1 MYFFGK
7 SSVVDFISIK
17 HIAYTFGSYELSY
30 IELIGT
36 VFGLLAV
43 YWASRENIWT
53 WPASLINVT
62 AFFILFYQINLYA
75 DMFLQIYFLIVSIYG
90 WYNWLQPKNKE
101 DVLLPISRMTQKELF
116 IHAFL
121 LVIGTIGIG
130 YLMSQIHLWF
140 PSTFTEPAAF
150 PYPDAFTT
158 TASILAMILLSQK
171 KIENWLL
178 WIAVDVVAVYLYY
191 LKDILFVSVE
201 YVIFLII
208 CIFGYI
214 NWRKTL
220 GVQITEEYYEI

>member
-1 MYFFGK
+1 MDFF
-7 SSVVDFISIK
+7 SIEN
-17 HIAYTFGSYELSY
+17 IVYTFGTYELSY

-36 VFGLLAV
+36 IFGLLAV

-53 WPASLINVT
+53 WPASLINVA

-75 DMFLQIYFLIVSIYG
+75 DMFLQVYFFIVSVYG
-90 WYNWLQPKNKE
+90 WYNWLSFVPSSRWSNNRVEAQ
-101 DVLLPISRMTQKELF
+101 LPISRMTQRE
-116 IHAFL
+116 ISIYAVL

-130 YLMSQIHLWF
+130 YMMSQIHLWF
-140 PSTFTEPAAF
+140 PHAFSEPAAF

-178 WIAVDVVAVYLYY
+178 WIIVDIVAVYLYY
-191 LKDILFVSVE
+191 LKDILFVSIE

-214 NWRKTL
+214 NWRKEL
-220 GVQITEEYYEI
+220 GLELQKDEYHEI

>member
-1 MYFFGK
+1 MDFF
-7 SSVVDFISIK
+7 SINN
-17 HIAYTFGSYELSY
+17 IAYTIGTYELSY

-53 WPASLINVT
+53 WPASLINVA

-75 DMFLQIYFLIVSIYG
+75 DMFLQIYFFIVSIYG
-90 WYNWLQPKNKE
+90 WYNWLSLVPNSRRPKNRVE
-101 DVLLPISRMTQKELF
+101 AQLEISTMSRSEIRNYALLLI
-116 IHAFL
+116 
-121 LVIGTIGIG
+121 IGTIGIG

-140 PSTFTEPAAF
+140 PTAFSEPAAF

-178 WIAVDVVAVYLYY
+178 WIAVDIVAVYLYY

-214 NWRKTL
+214 NWKKEL
-220 GVQITEEYYEI
+220 GEIVQKEEYHEI

>member
-1 MYFFGK
+1 MDFF
-7 SSVVDFISIK
+7 SINN
-17 HIAYTFGSYELSY
+17 IAYTIGTYELSY

-53 WPASLINVT
+53 WPASLINVA
-62 AFFILFYQINLYA
+62 AFFVLFYQINLYA
-75 DMFLQIYFLIVSIYG
+75 DMFLQIYFFVVSIYG
-90 WYNWLQPKNKE
+90 WYNWLSPKSRE
-101 DVLLPISRMTQKELF
+101 VAQLPISRMKSSQIRNYT
-116 IHAFL
+116 FL
-121 LVIGTIGIG
+121 LIIGTIGIG
-130 YLMSQIHLWF
+130 YLMSHIHEIAPSAF
-140 PSTFTEPAAF
+140 PEPAAF

-158 TASILAMILLSQK
+158 TASILAMVLLSQK

-178 WIAVDVVAVYLYY
+178 WIAVDIVAVYLYY

-214 NWRKTL
+214 NWNKEL
-220 GVQITEEYYEI
+220 KIEEQH

>member
-1 MYFFGK
+1 M
-7 SSVVDFISIK
+7 DFINIE

-53 WPASLINVT
+53 WPASLINVA

-75 DMFLQIYFLIVSIYG
+75 DMLLQIYFFVVSIYG
-90 WYNWLQPKNKE
+90 WYNWRKPNNRVEVK
-101 DVLLPISRMTQKELF
+101 LPISRMTQEE
-116 IHAFL
+116 IVVYAVL
-121 LVIGTIGIG
+121 LVIATVGIG

-140 PSTFTEPAAF
+140 PNAFSTPAAF

-178 WIAVDVVAVYLYY
+178 WIVVDIVAVYLYY

-214 NWRKTL
+214 NWKKEF
-220 GVQITEEYYEI
+220 EEGLSEEQ

>member
-1 MYFFGK
+1 MDFF
-7 SSVVDFISIK
+7 SINN
-17 HIAYTFGSYELSY
+17 IVYTIGTYELSY

-53 WPASLINVT
+53 WPASLINVA

-75 DMFLQIYFLIVSIYG
+75 DMFLQIYFFIVSIYG
-90 WYNWLQPKNKE
+90 WYNWLSPNNRVEAQ
-101 DVLLPISRMTQKELF
+101 LPISRMSLREIRLY
-116 IHAFL
+116 AFL
-121 LVIGTIGIG
+121 LIVGTIGIG
-130 YLMSQIHLWF
+130 YLMSQIHLF
-140 PSTFTEPAAF
+140 APSAFSEPAAF

-178 WIAVDVVAVYLYY
+178 WIAVDIVAVYLYY

-214 NWRKTL
+214 NWKKDLDVRL
-220 GVQITEEYYEI
+220 E